1 MAATEHVSSSPSR
14 QIGRFLRWLQS
25 PTVNRFLTVFLAAAA
40 FLAGAGT
47 FAALRGIPPFGSDPD
62 LVLLLLTLDLILLLL
77 LAVVIAWR
85 VAAVWSERRRGSAGS
100 RLHIR
105 LVRLFGVVSVVPVI
119 FVAVFSVLR
128 SEEHTSE
135 LSH

>member
-1 MAATEHVSSSPSR
+1 MAATEHVSSSPAR

-62 LVLLLLTLDLILLLL
+62 LVLLLLTLDLIMLLL
-77 LAVVIAWR
+77 LAFVFAWR
-85 VAAVWSERRRGSAGS
+85 VAAVWSA
-100 RLHIR
+100 
-105 LVRLFGVVSVVPVI
+105 
-119 FVAVFSVLR
+119 R
-128 SEEHTSE
+128 SEERGVGKACVSQDRARGGAY
-135 LSH
+135 